1 MASLVVSF
9 MITFIVQAFFCIRIW
24 RFSHKNWIVTGVIA
38 TAALGQI
45 GGGTAYAVASI
56 TYRSPQGISNH
67 APLLAFKIGLIS
79 SLLCDVMIS
88 GSLIYYFHTNKGQHM
103 KMETILRKLIVFSV
117 NQGVLLVIITII
129 TLVFLSTPKATIS
142 SMLPSQFVLS
152 KLYVNCLLAALNSR
166 KEYREIADE
175 DISLSLSSQFTHSRI
190 NPIPQG

>member
-1 MASLVVSF
+1 V
-9 MITFIVQAFFCIRIW
+9 
-24 RFSHKNWIVTGVIA
+24 
-38 TAALGQI
+38 
-45 GGGTAYAVASI
+45 YAVASI

-129 TLVFLSTPKATIS
+129 TLVFLSAPKATIS

>member
-1 MASLVVSF
+1 
-9 MITFIVQAFFCIRIW
+9 
-24 RFSHKNWIVTGVIA
+24 
-38 TAALGQI
+38 
-45 GGGTAYAVASI
+45 
-56 TYRSPQGISNH
+56 
-67 APLLAFKIGLIS
+67 
-79 SLLCDVMIS
+79 
-88 GSLIYYFHTNKGQHM
+88 M